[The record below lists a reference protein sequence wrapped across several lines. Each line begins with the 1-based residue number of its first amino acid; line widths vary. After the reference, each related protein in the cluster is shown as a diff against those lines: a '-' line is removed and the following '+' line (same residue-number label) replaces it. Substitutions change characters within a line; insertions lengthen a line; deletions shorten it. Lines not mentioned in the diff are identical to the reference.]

1 MDLSIAL
8 EQALATLTENDI
20 GEILSAVDPVSW
32 IESRRILKGKPFSFK
47 DREYLL
53 QPYRD
58 EYQNIIFM
66 KGRQVEMSEFSMN
79 WLFHKL
85 DAHPYTV
92 GLHTFPRAAQAQKF
106 AKQRLQ
112 SAIMDSEYIK
122 NWYDIHNSEQIM
134 RKFLKEQN
142 AQGLQPYNFYILG
155 GTWESRKDT
164 VGDAARGISL
174 DFVVYDERQDH
185 PDDVETVIGEG
196 ASHSEFKQTLT
207 LDRKSVV

>member
-1 MDLSIAL
+1 MEEMDTQLSTDYGMESANNDIFTSL
-8 EQALATLTENDI
+8 EQALQSLTEGDVRDI
-20 GEILSAVDPVSW
+20 LADIDTVSW

-47 DREYLL
+47 DRDYLL

-79 WLFHKL
+79 WLLHKL

-122 NWYDIHNSEQIM
+122 NWNDAHNSEQVM
-134 RKFLKEQN
+134 RKFLKEKD
-142 AQGLQPYNFYILG
+142 AKGLQPYNFYILG

-164 VGDAARGISL
+164 VGDADRGIS
-174 DFVVYDERQDH
+174 
-185 PDDVETVIGEG
+185 
-196 ASHSEFKQTLT
+196 
-207 LDRKSVV
+207 